1 MNSLRLLGWSVK
13 LGYCV
18 LRMDSV
24 LMSEAFRLL
33 RSEPDRASR
42 SVDVVLKDRT
52 VADLVVVCSVLAAP
66 FKKGRHLIA
75 VLGGAGRHGGGAGV
89 PGAGRSADPGRQEE
103 KGGGNDGRKEGEG
116 RGEVKE
122 IGGLDL
128 AGAVKPWTE
137 GGRDGWYC

>member
-33 RSEPDRASR
+33 RSEPDRVSR

-52 VADLVVVCSVLAAP
+52 VADLLVVCSVLAAP

-75 VLGGAGRHGGGAGV
+75 VLGRAVGHGGGAGV
-89 PGAGRSADPGRQEE
+89 PGAGRSADPGRHEV
-103 KGGGNDGRKEGEG
+103 KGGSNDGREEGKE
-116 RGEVKE
+116 K
-122 IGGLDL
+122 
-128 AGAVKPWTE
+128 
-137 GGRDGWYC
+137 

>member
-1 MNSLRLLGWSVK
+1 MSDLLKLRVAFLSSEKVNSLRLLGWSVK

-75 VLGGAGRHGGGAGV
+75 VLQYVG
-89 PGAGRSADPGRQEE
+89 S
-103 KGGGNDGRKEGEG
+103 
-116 RGEVKE
+116 
-122 IGGLDL
+122 
-128 AGAVKPWTE
+128 
-137 GGRDGWYC
+137 